1 MTDEH
6 MYKIKEK
13 TEWNEEK
20 RTWKMPPFII
30 KQKEINKLGLDASF
44 ISYPTA
50 LMTKLFTMMIPR
62 INDRGVFPPETL
74 EPEIVHDILE
84 ELKKHIKFIER

>member
-20 RTWKMPPFII
+20 RTWKMAPFII
-30 KQKEINKLGLDASF
+30 KQKEI
-44 ISYPTA
+44 
-50 LMTKLFTMMIPR
+50 
-62 INDRGVFPPETL
+62 
-74 EPEIVHDILE
+74 
-84 ELKKHIKFIER
+84 